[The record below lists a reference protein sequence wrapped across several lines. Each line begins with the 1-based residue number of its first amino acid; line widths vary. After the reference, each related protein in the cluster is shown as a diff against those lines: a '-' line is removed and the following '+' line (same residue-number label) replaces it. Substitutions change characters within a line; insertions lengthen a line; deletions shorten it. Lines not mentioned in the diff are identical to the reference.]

1 MFSFSIALE
10 VILYLSDR
18 YKPLISDLVCIF
30 NKHFIT
36 AIENIRFKKI
46 FVLFEFKHTEF
57 FTSHGDYLLNTTL

>member
-46 FVLFEFKHTEF
+46 FRLI
-57 FTSHGDYLLNTTL
+57 